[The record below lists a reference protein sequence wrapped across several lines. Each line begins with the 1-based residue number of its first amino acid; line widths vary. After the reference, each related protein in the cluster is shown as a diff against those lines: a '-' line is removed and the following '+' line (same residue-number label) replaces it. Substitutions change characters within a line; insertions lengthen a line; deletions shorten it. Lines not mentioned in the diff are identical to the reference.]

1 MTIAADPEFSDVL
14 NALVDRIGR
23 RVWQARMVELKR
35 GCGPTH
41 AGRALSQLHALE
53 LTIERLRR
61 PGRNAPLTKLDERI
75 CTLAGR
81 IVELSDRLT
90 LAGRAR
96 LDGLLAEAVQG
107 AGNLVALFHL
117 MRTADLQR
125 GRGFAVGFAGLDEA
139 APFDLLL
146 DRDGTEAEVA
156 CEVLSA
162 EAGRDLHRRAW
173 SQLMD
178 RVDPDLQTWLAA
190 HPGRYL
196 LKMTLPNGLRAG
208 DARDGDTH
216 QTAGTAP
223 KLADLHERITRML
236 SERRRADH
244 DEAAVLR
251 LDPLMLAAAQH
262 GDAGGTE
269 TQLLPK
275 LRRAFGHEAHLGVT
289 AAETGIFVMAARAGR
304 EDEVAAAVHRRM
316 AEIAPR
322 RLTGSRPGILAMFIE
337 DTDRLEWQA
346 LRAQLRLEGE
356 ARHFMTRPEARAVVA
371 VTCASRLE
379 LLGPDEAEGQPCG
392 ELRFRNPSHPDARL
406 PALASAILS
415 SP

>member
-1 MTIAADPEFSDVL
+1 MDIVADADCSDTL

-23 RVWQARMVELKR
+23 RVWLARMVELKR

-61 PGRNAPLTKLDERI
+61 PGRNAPLTKLDQRI
-75 CTLAGR
+75 CSIAGR

-90 LAGRAR
+90 MAGRTR
-96 LDGLLAEAVQG
+96 LDRVLAEAVQG
-107 AGNLVALFHL
+107 TGNLVALFHL
-117 MRTADLQR
+117 IRTADLQR

-146 DRDGTEAEVA
+146 ERDGTEAEVA

-178 RVDPDLQTWLAA
+178 RVDPDLQSWLAA

-208 DARDGDTH
+208 DVQASDLPETG
-216 QTAGTAP
+216 GPGP
-223 KLADLHERITRML
+223 KLADLHQRITRML

-269 TQLLPK
+269 QRLMPT

-322 RLTGSRPGILAMFIE
+322 RLTGTRPGILAMFIE
-337 DTDRLEWQA
+337 DTDRVEWQA
-346 LRAQLRLEGE
+346 LRTQLRLEGE

-379 LLGPDEAEGQPCG
+379 LLGPDEAEGQSCA

-406 PALASAILS
+406 PALASAVLS

>member
-1 MTIAADPEFSDVL
+1 MDNAADALFSDAL

-23 RVWQARMVELKR
+23 RVWQARMLELKR

-61 PGRNAPLTKLDERI
+61 PGRNAPLTKLEERV
-75 CTLAGR
+75 CTLSGQ
-81 IVELSDRLT
+81 IVALSDRLT
-90 LAGRAR
+90 LAGRTR
-96 LDGLLAEAVQG
+96 LDALLAEAVQG
-107 AGNLVALFHL
+107 AGNLVPLFHL

-125 GRGFAVGFAGLDEA
+125 NRGFAVGFAGMDEA
-139 APFDLLL
+139 APYDLLL
-146 DRDGTEAEVA
+146 DRDGTEAEIA

-178 RVDPDLQTWLAA
+178 RVDPDLQSWLAA

-196 LKMTLPNGLRAG
+196 LKMTLPNGLRAN
-208 DARDGDTH
+208 DGQ
-216 QTAGTAP
+216 QTDGQQTDGTGP
-223 KLADLHERITRML
+223 KLADLHQRITRML
-236 SERRRADH
+236 SEQRRADH

-251 LDPLMLAAAQH
+251 LDPLMLAAAQY

-269 TQLLPK
+269 QQLLPK

-322 RLTGSRPGILAMFIE
+322 RLTGTRPGILAMFIE

-379 LLGPDEAEGQPCG
+379 LLGPDETDGQPCG

-406 PALASAILS
+406 PALASAVLS
-415 SP
+415 SS